1 MKLIKNIL
9 KVIGLLVIGL
19 VYYIVVTIPL
29 GLMEMFMNVIGYG
42 DIWRVMMVIL
52 YAAGAVYIYYHI
64 FKWYGWIK
72 DGSHVSNKSRS
83 KRIAGIKPRV
93 IREDTE
99 IIENSNIPMNTM
111 KLYDDIRIKQCAIG
125 INKHVLETHKD
136 AIRRHW
142 IARSSKERDQQQ
154 VKGFMRGRDQRFYE
168 HNGETYT
175 IFHRTHLVP
184 FRYCLNET
192 KQVMVWAT
200 GHVNSGS
207 RPQKGYFVT
216 PLDIE
221 QRHDKV
227 MRLIY
232 AMHGQAIIDPRVD
245 LSDRFTHYSLAD
257 FEAASDHIINRQPNC
272 DFTYCGQALFNQ
284 AGETEKIFVTL
295 YNQTKRR
302 MEFNVCLS
310 NVE

>member
-9 KVIGLLVIGL
+9 KVMGILVIGL
-19 VYYIVVTIPL
+19 VYYIVLTIPL

-42 DIWRVMMVIL
+42 DIWRLIMIIL
-52 YAAGAVYIYYHI
+52 YAAGAVYIYYYL
-64 FKWYGWIK
+64 FKWYGWIH
-72 DGSHVSNKSRS
+72 DGSHVSSNRSS
-83 KRIAGIKPRV
+83 KRIANIKPRI

-99 IIENSNIPMNTM
+99 IIENSNIAMNTM
-111 KLYDDIRIKQCAIG
+111 KLYDDTRLKQCAIG
-125 INKHVLETHKD
+125 INKHVLEKHKD

-142 IARSSKERDQQQ
+142 IVRSSKVRDHQQ
-154 VKGFMRGRDQRFYE
+154 VKGFMRGRDQQFYI
-168 HNGETYT
+168 HKKIQYA

-192 KQVMVWAT
+192 NQVMVWAT

-207 RPQKGYFVT
+207 RPQNGYFIT

-232 AMHGQAIIDPRVD
+232 EMHGQAIIDPRVELRD
-245 LSDRFTHYSLAD
+245 ANTHYSLAD

-272 DFTYCGQALFNQ
+272 NFTYCGQAVFNQ
-284 AGETEKIFVTL
+284 AGETERIFVTL